1 MPNNVLQGKRAVVSG
16 ASSGIG
22 AAIVRRFAAEG
33 ASIWAAGGNNEV
45 GLKKTL
51 DECSNA
57 PGEVDGKG
65 YDLSHSSRGADLVT
79 DGAKFLGG
87 LDILVN
93 CAGARCHKPFIEFT
107 PEEIDAL
114 FEINAKSVF
123 RSSQEAAKIM
133 IPQKSGNILMIGSIH
148 AIIGVANNALYCSTK
163 VSMHN
168 LTRALSTEL
177 GPHGI
182 RVNCLA
188 PGTTESP
195 RVRQIHADRPEY
207 AKSKLPRIPVQ
218 RFASPDEMA
227 SVATFMV
234 SGENDFMNGA
244 IVTSDG
250 GTTAM

>member
-1 MPNNVLQGKRAVVSG
+1 MPSNTLEGKRAVVTG

-22 AAIVRRFAAEG
+22 AAIAIRYAAEG
-33 ASIWAAGGNNEV
+33 ASVWAAGGKNEM

-51 DECSNA
+51 DACA
-57 PGEVDGKG
+57 DTTGKVGGKG
-65 YDLSHSSRGADLVT
+65 YDLSQSSRGADLVKE
-79 DGAKFLGG
+79 GADFLGG

-93 CAGARCHKPFIEFT
+93 CAGARKHKAFTEFT
-107 PEEIDAL
+107 PEEVDTL

-123 RSSQEAAKIM
+123 RASIEAAKIM
-133 IPQKSGNILMIGSIH
+133 IAQKSGRILMIGSIH
-148 AIIGVANNALYCSTK
+148 GIIGVANNALYCATK

-168 LTRALSTEL
+168 LTRALAAEL

-195 RVRQIHADRPEY
+195 RVKQIHEDRPDY

-227 SVATFMV
+227 SIAAFMV
-234 SGENDFMNGA
+234 SDENDFMNGT

>member
-1 MPNNVLQGKRAVVSG
+1 MPSNRLEGKRAVVSG

-33 ASIWAAGGNNEV
+33 ASVWAAGGNNEM

-51 DECSNA
+51 EDCAST
-57 PGEVDGKG
+57 PGQVSGKG
-65 YDLSHSSRGADLVT
+65 YDLSESSRGADLVT
-79 DGAKFLGG
+79 EGADFLGG

-93 CAGARCHKPFIEFT
+93 CAGARRHKSFLEFT
-107 PEEIDAL
+107 PEDIDDL

-123 RSSQEAAKIM
+123 RASQEAARIM
-133 IPQKSGNILMIGSIH
+133 TAQKSGNILMIGSIH

-195 RVRQIHADRPEY
+195 RVKQIHADRPEY

-227 SVATFMV
+227 SIAAFMV
-234 SGENDFMNGA
+234 SDENDFMNGT